1 MTGPS
6 VMKELSA
13 EVKLWKRAK
22 LLSNINNDV
31 LGSDK
36 FFWTKVCPIR
46 YFQMYLVDSQSES
59 PV

>member
-22 LLSNINNDV
+22 LLSNINVV

-59 PV
+59 SM